1 MQNDLKHYRRSYE
14 KGFLL
19 EDDIPQEPL
28 DLFKSWF
35 SLADNSSSVEEANAM
50 NISTVGK
57 DMMPKNRVVLL
68 KSFGPEGFIFF
79 TNYESKKGKDLADNP
94 KCCLSFFWPS
104 LEKQIII
111 QGEVSKI
118 SAEDSE
124 EYFNSRPRGS
134 RLGALASNQSTTVPS
149 REFLENRLSE
159 LEQKYSNNNIPKPNY
174 WGGYI
179 VKPLKFEFWQG
190 RKNRL
195 HDRILYSREKNQW
208 KIERLAP

>member
-19 EDDIPQEPL
+19 EDDIPQKPL

-159 LEQKYSNNNIPKPNY
+159 LEHKYSNNNIPKPNY

-179 VKPLKFEFWQG
+179 VNPLKFEFWQG